1 MYLKRI
7 ELHGF
12 KSFADKVNVEFQ
24 PGITGIVG
32 PNGCG
37 KSNISDAVRWVL
49 GEQSVKSLR
58 GSNMA
63 DVIFAGSED
72 RRAQNLAEVTL
83 VFDNSDRTLNYD
95 YNEVE
100 ITRRLYRQGNEAEYL
115 LNRQQCRLKD
125 ITDLILDTGLGRD
138 SLSIISQGN
147 ISNFADNRPEE
158 RRVIFE
164 EAAGVSKYKKRKI
177 EAIRKLERTKENLD
191 RIGDIV
197 YELEKQITPLK
208 KQKEKAE
215 TYLELKEKLT
225 SIEVNVLVH
234 EISET
239 NASLEELSKILKSL
253 NEKQAALDA
262 EILLKESANDEIKKK
277 MFVLDNEINALQ
289 SQLLE
294 AMSEVSRLET
304 SKVEVDQKR
313 KHALESKD
321 NKDIAHKLENLK
333 AILADVVEEYNNRV
347 GRLEETEKDLN
358 DLSNKQKEMTLMIQE
373 KHQSISHLTQEIT
386 KNKNRQEIL
395 IDLVENKS
403 NYHSGVKAVMSLS
416 NQNPDIIG
424 VFGDLIKNDQEY
436 DLAISTALGSAL
448 QFIVTKDDLQARL
461 AIKFLRDNKAGRATF
476 LPLETMEAR
485 SLREEHEIL
494 CPTLDGYLGV
504 VSDFVSSDKKIE
516 NVILNQLGN
525 VILAD
530 NIDHASEISKA
541 TYARYKVVT
550 LDGNIVN
557 VGGSLTGGSANKQ
570 QSSIIQKRELEKVKE
585 HLKELEN
592 KLAKEK
598 NELNSLEN
606 ESKEISHTLL
616 QKQMSYAKLEVVVQN
631 KKEELIVAKVE
642 YEDLSHQNVELE
654 DFKSGKINNQLVIE
668 LNKAIQHRDQ
678 LTEQIKSKRE
688 MRMSYVNENE
698 QLESALKTLR
708 KDLKDIQSQVNEK
721 AIASTKQE
729 ASLNNYLNRLSNE
742 YAMTYEYASENY
754 QEELDME
761 SARYEV
767 AVLRN
772 EINALGH
779 VNLDSIE
786 EYEEVSKRY
795 EDMNGQRLD
804 LIQAQDKIIQAID
817 EMDDIMVEKFST
829 TFDKI
834 NYQFNLVFRE
844 LFGGG
849 RAEIKYTDPNNILE
863 TGIDIDVQPPGKSVS
878 NITLFSG
885 GEKALIAISCL
896 FAILKVR
903 PVPMCI
909 LDEVEAA
916 LDMANVERFAK
927 FLREFSS
934 QTQFIVVTHR
944 EGTMEE
950 CDLLYGAT
958 MQQKGVT
965 KLVSVK
971 LEEAVDFSNDQH
983 QGGV

>member
-1 MYLKRI
+1 MYLKKI

-12 KSFADKVNVEFQ
+12 KSFADKVNIEFQ

-63 DVIFAGSED
+63 DVIFAGSQD

-83 VFDNSDRTLNYD
+83 IFDNSDRMLNYD

-125 ITDLILDTGLGRD
+125 ITDLLLDTGLGRD

-147 ISNFADNRPEE
+147 ISNFADSRPEE
-158 RRVIFE
+158 RRAIFE

-177 EAIRKLERTKENLD
+177 EDIRKLERTTYNLN
-191 RIGDIV
+191 RIKDIV
-197 YELEKQITPLK
+197 YELEKQIAPLK

-215 TYLELKEKLT
+215 VFLTLKEKLT

-234 EISET
+234 EVSELKNQLDT
-239 NASLEELSKILKSL
+239 LSLQLKDL
-253 NEKQAALDA
+253 NERHSSLDA
-262 EILLKESANDEIKKK
+262 EILLKESADDEIKKK
-277 MFVLDNEINALQ
+277 MFVLDNEINSLQ

-294 AMSEVSRLET
+294 SMSEVSRLET
-304 SKVEVDQKR
+304 SKIEVDQKR
-313 KHALESKD
+313 KHALQSQNSD
-321 NKDIAHKLENLK
+321 DIKKKLDNLK
-333 AILADVVEEYNNRV
+333 AILTDLIEEYNDRV
-347 GRLEETEKDLN
+347 ERLKTTEKSLE
-358 DLSNKQKEMTLMIQE
+358 DLSQE
-373 KHQSISHLTQEIT
+373 QTVLTSKINHKHQSINDLNQEIT

-395 IDLVENKS
+395 VDLVENKS
-403 NYHSGVKAVMSLS
+403 NYHHGVKAIMELAHD
-416 NQNPDIIG
+416 NPDIIG
-424 VFGDLIKNDQEY
+424 VFGDLLENDSKY
-436 DLAISTALGSAL
+436 DLAVSVALGSAL
-448 QFIVTKDDLQARL
+448 QFIVTKDNLQARL
-461 AIKFLRDNKAGRATF
+461 AIKFLKDNKAGRATF
-476 LPLETMEAR
+476 LPLADMEPR
-485 SLREEHEIL
+485 SLREEHAIL
-494 CPTLDGYLGV
+494 CPALEGYLGV
-504 VSDFVSSDKKIE
+504 LSDFVSSSKNID

-530 NIDHASEISKA
+530 DIDHAYEISKA

-557 VGGSLTGGSANKQ
+557 VGGSLTGGTVNRQ
-570 QSSIIQKRELEKVKE
+570 QSSILQKRELEKVKE
-585 HLKELEN
+585 KLDELEQ
-592 KLAKEK
+592 KLVREK
-598 NELNSLEN
+598 NELLKLEN
-606 ESKEISHTLL
+606 DAKELAHTLL
-616 QKQMSYAKLEVVVQN
+616 QKQMSYAKLEVVVQG
-631 KKEELIVAKVE
+631 KKEELVIAKGE
-642 YEDLSHQNVELE
+642 YESLSHQSVELDE
-654 DFKSGKINNQLVIE
+654 FKSGKIDNQLVLQ
-668 LNKAIQHRDQ
+668 LNEAIKHRDE
-678 LTEQIKSKRE
+678 LTEKIKSKRE
-688 MRMSYVNENE
+688 LRMSYVNENE
-698 QLESALKTLR
+698 QLESKLKDLR
-708 KDLKDIQSQVNEK
+708 RMLKDIQGQINEK
-721 AIASTKQE
+721 AILSTKYE
-729 ASLNNYLNRLSNE
+729 GSLNNYLSRLSNE
-742 YAMTYEYASENY
+742 YSMTYEYASENY
-754 QEELDME
+754 HDEVDIEF
-761 SARYEV
+761 ARGEV
-767 AVLRN
+767 ATLRN
-772 EINALGH
+772 EIVALGH
-779 VNLDSIE
+779 VNIDAIE
-786 EYEEVSKRY
+786 EYKEVSSRY
-795 EDMNGQRLD
+795 ENMNSQRLD
-804 LIQAQDKIIQAID
+804 LIQAQDKIVQAID
-817 EMDDIMVEKFST
+817 EMDQIMIEKFST
-829 TFDKI
+829 TFEKI
-834 NYQFNLVFRE
+834 NKEFNNVFRE

-849 RAEIKYTDPNNILE
+849 RAQIKYTDPDNILE
-863 TGIDIDVQPPGKSVS
+863 TGIDIDVQPPGKAVS

-927 FLREFSS
+927 FLREFSK

-971 LEEAVDFSNDQH
+971 LEEAIDFSNENRK
-983 QGGV
+983 GGI

>member
-58 GSNMA
+58 GSNMS

-158 RRVIFE
+158 RRAIFE

-347 GRLEETEKDLN
+347 GRLEETEKELN
-358 DLSNKQKEMTLMIQE
+358 DLSNKQKKMTLMIQE

-424 VFGDLIKNDQEY
+424 VFGDLIKNNQEY

-476 LPLETMEAR
+476 LPLETMEPR

-631 KKEELIVAKVE
+631 KKEELIVAKGE

-668 LNKAIQHRDQ
+668 LNEAIQHRDQ

-729 ASLNNYLNRLSNE
+729 AALNNYLNRLSNE

-786 EYEEVSKRY
+786 EYEKVSKRY

-958 MQQKGVT
+958 MQQKGVPVHRKST
-965 KLVSVK
+965 VR
-971 LEEAVDFSNDQH
+971 
-983 QGGV
+983 

>member
-58 GSNMA
+58 GSNMS

-158 RRVIFE
+158 RRAIFE

-358 DLSNKQKEMTLMIQE
+358 DLFNKQKEMTLMIQE

-476 LPLETMEAR
+476 LPLETMEPR

-631 KKEELIVAKVE
+631 KKEELIVAKGE

-668 LNKAIQHRDQ
+668 LNEAIQHRDQ

-729 ASLNNYLNRLSNE
+729 AALNNYLNRLSNE
-742 YAMTYEYASENY
+742 YAMTYEYASEKY

-779 VNLDSIE
+779 VNLDAIE

>member
-1 MYLKRI
+1 M
-7 ELHGF
+7 
-12 KSFADKVNVEFQ
+12 
-24 PGITGIVG
+24 
-32 PNGCG
+32 
-37 KSNISDAVRWVL
+37 
-49 GEQSVKSLR
+49 
-58 GSNMA
+58 
-63 DVIFAGSED
+63 
-72 RRAQNLAEVTL
+72 
-83 VFDNSDRTLNYD
+83 
-95 YNEVE
+95 
-100 ITRRLYRQGNEAEYL
+100 
-115 LNRQQCRLKD
+115 
-125 ITDLILDTGLGRD
+125 
-138 SLSIISQGN
+138 
-147 ISNFADNRPEE
+147 
-158 RRVIFE
+158 
-164 EAAGVSKYKKRKI
+164 
-177 EAIRKLERTKENLD
+177 
-191 RIGDIV
+191 
-197 YELEKQITPLK
+197 
-208 KQKEKAE
+208 
-215 TYLELKEKLT
+215 
-225 SIEVNVLVH
+225 
-234 EISET
+234 
-239 NASLEELSKILKSL
+239 
-253 NEKQAALDA
+253 
-262 EILLKESANDEIKKK
+262 
-277 MFVLDNEINALQ
+277 
-289 SQLLE
+289 
-294 AMSEVSRLET
+294 
-304 SKVEVDQKR
+304 
-313 KHALESKD
+313 
-321 NKDIAHKLENLK
+321 
-333 AILADVVEEYNNRV
+333 
-347 GRLEETEKDLN
+347 
-358 DLSNKQKEMTLMIQE
+358 
-373 KHQSISHLTQEIT
+373 
-386 KNKNRQEIL
+386 
-395 IDLVENKS
+395 
-403 NYHSGVKAVMSLS
+403 
-416 NQNPDIIG
+416 
-424 VFGDLIKNDQEY
+424 
-436 DLAISTALGSAL
+436 
-448 QFIVTKDDLQARL
+448 
-461 AIKFLRDNKAGRATF
+461 
-476 LPLETMEAR
+476 
-485 SLREEHEIL
+485 
-494 CPTLDGYLGV
+494 
-504 VSDFVSSDKKIE
+504 
-516 NVILNQLGN
+516 
-525 VILAD
+525 
-530 NIDHASEISKA
+530 
-541 TYARYKVVT
+541 
-550 LDGNIVN
+550 
-557 VGGSLTGGSANKQ
+557 
-570 QSSIIQKRELEKVKE
+570 
-585 HLKELEN
+585 
-592 KLAKEK
+592 
-598 NELNSLEN
+598 
-606 ESKEISHTLL
+606 
-616 QKQMSYAKLEVVVQN
+616 
-631 KKEELIVAKVE
+631 IVAKGE

-668 LNKAIQHRDQ
+668 LNEAIQHRDQ

-729 ASLNNYLNRLSNE
+729 AALNNYLNRLSNE

-779 VNLDSIE
+779 VNLDAIE

>member
-58 GSNMA
+58 GSNMS

-158 RRVIFE
+158 RRAIFE

-347 GRLEETEKDLN
+347 GRLEETEKYLN
-358 DLSNKQKEMTLMIQE
+358 DLFNKQKEMTLMIQE

-476 LPLETMEAR
+476 LPLETMEPR

-631 KKEELIVAKVE
+631 KKEELIVAKGE

-668 LNKAIQHRDQ
+668 LNEAIQHRDQ

-729 ASLNNYLNRLSNE
+729 AALNNYLNRLSNE

-779 VNLDSIE
+779 VNLDAIE